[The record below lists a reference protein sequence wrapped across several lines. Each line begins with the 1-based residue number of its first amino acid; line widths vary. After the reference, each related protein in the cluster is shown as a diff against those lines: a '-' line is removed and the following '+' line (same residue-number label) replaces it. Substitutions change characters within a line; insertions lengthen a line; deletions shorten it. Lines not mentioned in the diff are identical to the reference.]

1 MNTTMSGQKLPGDCM
16 RQLGV
21 TTADLDSCENVES
34 EWNVVKSK
42 YFKLVLRVHPDKG
55 GDAATFRL
63 VNNAFNRLRELYEAR
78 AIASFAQLLSP
89 KSKPTTAHT
98 STKPQTN
105 IHSTP
110 FAFSYSFYAEAA
122 EEDVPLY
129 KCEPARSSR
138 SSCFRCAN
146 SSRSRSSKS
155 QPQSQ
160 IKLNPLIP
168 KGTLRVGALNPE
180 SGTYSRWSHLSCWRV
195 PFKVWNGL
203 PENSTNPADFEA
215 ALAAMNEILFCGFCD
230 LSPDEKAQLVDHVM
244 DKSSWTR
251 KTSANASASNEP
263 DSHPQKPLPQ
273 VSYLPDHGDQK
284 ISSFD
289 YPDEDANVA
298 PSADSSSLLRAASSS
313 SAVTLVPSSSFNSS
327 LQSHS
332 DDSDGVQK
340 PNSTDIVPH
349 KKSNFFVP
357 PRPGVNGPS
366 DFLAGKTI
374 VLTGTFPEMG
384 GGCGL
389 NTGKDRLKAMC
400 ESFGAR
406 VTSAVSGKTNLLI
419 VGQEPGQSKV
429 AKAAGTGK
437 CQIIGLQDLVKC
449 IEGQQSLE
457 YTPPPMIESYST
469 GYYGNGLGLLGW
481 KNQDGQLSVRRRGAK
496 RRRTL

>member
-1 MNTTMSGQKLPGDCM
+1 MNGQELPGDCM

-21 TTADLDSCENVES
+21 TAAELDRCDNVES

-89 KSKPTTAHT
+89 KFKPTTAYT
-98 STKPQTN
+98 NTKPQTN
-105 IHSTP
+105 THSTP
-110 FAFSYSFYAEAA
+110 FAFSFSFYAEAA
-122 EEDVPLY
+122 EESVPLY

-138 SSCFRCAN
+138 SSCIRCAN
-146 SSRSRSSKS
+146 SSRRRSSKS

-168 KGTLRVGALNPE
+168 KGSLRVGALNPE

-244 DKSSWTR
+244 DKSSWAR
-251 KTSANASASNEP
+251 QTSANASSSNEP
-263 DSHPQKPLPQ
+263 DSHIQEPLPQ
-273 VSYLPDHGDQK
+273 VSYLPDHSDQK
-284 ISSFD
+284 ISSVD
-289 YPDEDANVA
+289 YPEEDANFA
-298 PSADSSSLLRAASSS
+298 PSADSASLLRAASSS
-313 SAVTLVPSSSFNSS
+313 SAVTLVPSSSFNSC

-332 DDSDGVQK
+332 DDSDGVQE
-340 PNSTDIVPH
+340 PTSTERVPH
-349 KKSNFFVP
+349 EKSNFFVA
-357 PRPGVNGPS
+357 PRPGVDGPS

-374 VLTGTFPEMG
+374 VLTGMFPEMG

-389 NTGKDRLKAMC
+389 NMGKDRLKAMC

-429 AKAAGTGK
+429 AKAASTGK

-449 IEGQQSLE
+449 IEGQQSLGC
-457 YTPPPMIESYST
+457 TPPPMIESYST
-469 GYYGNGLGLLGW
+469 GYYGNSIGLLEW
-481 KNQDGQLSVRRRGAK
+481 KNQDGQVRRRGAK
-496 RRRTL
+496 RRAF